1 VSTVSKTRTHILV
14 ASMPKSGSTFLSD
27 VIASLPDFRRARLS
41 PTYDQREQELDEY
54 CLEQADAFNYVA
66 QQHVRYSGWTQRML
80 DRYEIKPVVLVRNIF
95 DIIVSL
101 RDHLRNEGPVWF
113 NFFVEPQHTTLD
125 DATLE
130 LMIARLAI
138 PWYIN
143 FYMGWRQIPGVMFVT
158 YEALIADPDQTVREV
173 LAFAGADLPPS
184 DVTLALKRVRALEE
198 SRLNVGVVGRGAA
211 LRPETINAVLD
222 LIDFYP
228 AAAQDSYI
236 QSLKAQAETA
246 LADQDRPSLALAMN
260 AHRSLSFQRSLR
272 KKGRRL
278 VARRIIPAVLVVAAI
293 AYWIWPTDLLPDA
306 GRIGYLDDC
315 VTVLLFAFLAGRFS
329 RRKPGLS
336 AQRPGVWATLAA
348 RALPGGMNNGAPGRT
363 RTNTS
368 LDNRF

>member
-1 VSTVSKTRTHILV
+1 
-14 ASMPKSGSTFLSD
+14 MPKSGSTFLTD
-27 VIASLPDFRRARLS
+27 VVASLPGYRRARLS

-54 CLEQADAFNYVA
+54 CIEQVDAYSYVA

-80 DRYEIKPVVLVRNIF
+80 DQYEIKPVVLVRNIF

-143 FYMGWRQIPGVMFVT
+143 FYMGWRQVPGVKFVT
-158 YEALIADPDQTVREV
+158 YEALIAEPDRTIREV
-173 LAFAGADLPPS
+173 LEFAGADVPSS
-184 DVTLALKRVRALEE
+184 DVTLALRRVRALEE

-211 LRPETINAVLD
+211 LRPETISAVLD

-228 AAAQDSYI
+228 VAAQDPYI
-236 QSLKAQAETA
+236 LSLKAQAEAA
-246 LADQDRPSLALAMN
+246 LADRDRPAMALTMN

-272 KKGRRL
+272 KKSRRL
-278 VARRIIPAVLVVAAI
+278 LTRRIIPAVLVVAAI
-293 AYWIWPTDLLPDA
+293 AYWVWPTDLLPDA
-306 GRIGYLDDC
+306 WRAGYLDDC
-315 VTVLLFAFLAGRFS
+315 VTVLLFAFFAGRLS
-329 RRKPGLS
+329 RRKPELPVQG
-336 AQRPGVWATLAA
+336 AGVWASLAA

-363 RTNTS
+363 HKA
-368 LDNRF
+368 